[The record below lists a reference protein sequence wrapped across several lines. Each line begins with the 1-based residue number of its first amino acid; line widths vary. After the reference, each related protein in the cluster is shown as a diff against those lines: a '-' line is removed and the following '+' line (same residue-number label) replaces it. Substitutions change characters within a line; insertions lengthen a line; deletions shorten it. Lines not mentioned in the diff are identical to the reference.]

1 VDYPTGGATFQLSTK
16 NSISSVLMF
25 LYCTGIVHAQD
36 LCEKYQ
42 MKYQVCI
49 EKRNGG
55 SNVNID
61 ECKGYTDQTA
71 CEGANCYWYVDKGRC
86 VIDICLGDTDMNGK
100 VVGADKTD
108 VNRDY
113 GRSGCPSAPSITGYL
128 GAQVP
133 KTGQTELYATG
144 DDGDLEK
151 GIAWPNPRFKD
162 NGNGTVTDKLTGLIW
177 LKDAN
182 CFGLRNWY
190 DALLDCNGLNSGEC
204 GLTDDSSEG
213 DWRLPNRS
221 ELNSLV
227 DVAYYNPALSNTA
240 GTGQWSPGNPFTNV
254 QSNFYWSSSTF
265 AYVTGYAWGV
275 SMYYGVVISSNK
287 TYSYYVW
294 PVRGGQ

>member
-1 VDYPTGGATFQLSTK
+1 MERKVLVCMVSLFLFILSS
-16 NSISSVLMF
+16 NVQ
-25 LYCTGIVHAQD
+25 AQD
-36 LCEKYQ
+36 PCQKFHD
-42 MKYQVCI
+42 KYQVCL
-49 EKRNGG
+49 EKRDAGY
-55 SNVNID
+55 NVDYN
-61 ECKGYTDQTA
+61 A
-71 CEGANCYWYVDKGRC
+71 CRTYGNHNDCVAHDCYWNPTGLPVGGACVANVCYADSNADGYVDGN
-86 VIDICLGDTDMNGK
+86 DLGVYKKDLFR
-100 VVGADKTD
+100 VECPKTPT
-108 VNRDY
+108 N
-113 GRSGCPSAPSITGYL
+113 PGYL
-128 GAQVP
+128 GAPVP

-151 GIAWPNPRFKD
+151 GIAWPNPRFTD
-162 NGNGTVTDKLTGLIW
+162 NGNGTVTDNLTGLIW
-177 LKDAN
+177 LKNAN
-182 CFGLRNWY
+182 CSSFGAPESWA
-190 DALLDCNGLNSGEC
+190 DALSDCNGLSAGYC
-204 GLTDDSSEG
+204 GLTDGSIAG